1 MADPLNGGFES
12 VGAAT
17 DKELRWSQWWVDH
30 KEQVK
35 KTGLGIFIAFD
46 AILIGAGFW
55 GFIDWLAI
63 GGIKEEQA
71 IRQMTSPEYGRF
83 NSLRLEEIQIGAPIV
98 LSGGSGKIDILA
110 PVENRNATFWADIEY
125 RFLVGGAEQPLRKTF
140 ILPGQAKY
148 LSELGASSS
157 SGASVELKIESR
169 TWRRV
174 DLQGASSAAD
184 FAAPRLDIRA
194 ENPVYLPSDPLA
206 TVPSSSATFTLVN
219 GTAYGYYEIDLL
231 VLLYRGDAIV
241 GVNKVQ
247 VDTLAAGER
256 KPMQLFWYQ
265 LLPQVTKVQVVPE
278 INIFDPYVY
287 RSPRG

>member
-1 MADPLNGGFES
+1 MANQLNGGFES
-12 VGAAT
+12 TGAAT
-17 DKELRWSQWWVDH
+17 EKELRWSRWWVDH

-35 KTGLGIFIAFD
+35 KAGIGLFIAFD
-46 AILIGAGFW
+46 TVLLGAGLW

-63 GGIKEEQA
+63 GGLREEQA

-83 NSLRLEEIQIGAPIV
+83 NSLTLEEIQIGAPIV

-110 PVENRNATFWADIEY
+110 PVENRNATFWAELEY
-125 RFLVGGAEQPLRKTF
+125 RFLIGGTAQPVQKTF
-140 ILPGQAKY
+140 VLPGQTKY
-148 LSELGASSS
+148 LSELGASSA

-174 DLQGASSAAD
+174 DLQGTSSAAD
-184 FAAPRLDIRA
+184 FAATRLDIRA
-194 ENPVYLPSDPLA
+194 ENPVYVPSDPLA
-206 TVPSSSATFTLVN
+206 TLPVSNAKFTLVN

-247 VDTLAAGER
+247 VDTLAASAK
-256 KPMQLFWYQ
+256 KPMELFWYQ
-265 LLPQVTKVQVVPE
+265 LLPQVTKVQVVPD
-278 INIFDPYVY
+278 INIYDPYVY
-287 RSPRG
+287 RSPR